1 MNMAEAIAGAL
12 RDAGIQRVYGLPG
25 GENVEVLEAL
35 RRIGMDFVL
44 VHNESSALY
53 MAAAAARLEGR
64 PAVCL
69 TTLGPGLA
77 NAIAGLGHAWLD
89 RAPLLLLTAQV
100 PDALAGRHTHQLID
114 QQALTRP
121 LTKAARALRPGE
133 DTRRIVHDLLRR
145 AVSGRPGPVH
155 LQVSRALAAA
165 PALSPA
171 SSQGFSLPVAAAP
184 CLTDLE
190 RAKSLW
196 RGARR
201 PLVLAGLGIDLQ
213 GCHDEMLALAEA
225 SQAPVIVTPKAKGVI
240 ASGHPLAAGTIGLTR
255 ADPVYELLEE
265 ADCLL
270 AAGFDAVELVR
281 PWEALTPRPLS
292 RPGGREP
299 FPEGEGDSSATG
311 ENTDTQCVVEGGSH
325 SGSLPDISK
334 VTLPEGR
341 APATE
346 RERIGVRAEHPPLIW
361 LAPWDN
367 EDPRLPAAASFTG
380 DMAPVIQELT
390 RAKHDAALTP
400 RPLSRPGGRE
410 PFPQGEGE
418 KELPWGAARLA
429 RFRETLARRRF
440 PAPEKGRMSPRNL
453 LAALR
458 RAAPP
463 DTPLAVDV
471 GSHKILASLEWPDAR
486 PRRFF
491 LSNGLSCMGYGLPAA
506 IGASLALG
514 RAPALCITGDAGMA
528 MVLGELELVT
538 RLGAPVVTVVMNDG
552 ALDLI
557 RLAQLRAGAPAWGT
571 EFGNPDFAQ
580 IAAAYGIPALRSGDL
595 EECESAVREALGAG
609 QALLV
614 DALIDPAGYCLPG

>member
-1 MNMAEAIAGAL
+1 M
-12 RDAGIQRVYGLPG
+12 
-25 GENVEVLEAL
+25 
-35 RRIGMDFVL
+35 
-44 VHNESSALY
+44 
-53 MAAAAARLEGR
+53 
-64 PAVCL
+64 
-69 TTLGPGLA
+69 
-77 NAIAGLGHAWLD
+77 
-89 RAPLLLLTAQV
+89 
-100 PDALAGRHTHQLID
+100 
-114 QQALTRP
+114 
-121 LTKAARALRPGE
+121 
-133 DTRRIVHDLLRR
+133 
-145 AVSGRPGPVH
+145 H
-155 LQVSRALAAA
+155 LQVSRDLAAG
-165 PALSPA
+165 PAESSS
-171 SSQGFSLPVAAAP
+171 SSQAFSLPVATPPDLA
-184 CLTDLE
+184 DLE
-190 RAKSLW
+190 RARSLW

-213 GCHDEMLALAEA
+213 GCQAELTALAEA
-225 SQAPVIVTPKAKGVI
+225 SQAPVIVTPKAKGAL
-240 ASGHPLAAGTIGLTR
+240 ASGHALAAGTIGLTR

-270 AAGFDAVELVR
+270 AVGFDAVELVR
-281 PWEALTPRPLS
+281 PWGAFSRPLS
-292 RPGGREP
+292 RPEGREVGKA
-299 FPEGEGDSSATG
+299 PE
-311 ENTDTQCVVEGGSH
+311 
-325 SGSLPDISK
+325 
-334 VTLPEGR
+334 
-341 APATE
+341 TE
-346 RERIGVRAEHPPLIW
+346 RERVRVRAEHPPLIW

-367 EDPRLPAAASFTG
+367 DDPKLPAVAEFTG
-380 DMAPVIQELT
+380 DMAPVMQQLT
-390 RAKHDAALTP
+390 QAQGDAALTP
-400 RPLSRPGGRE
+400 RPPL
-410 PFPQGEGE
+410 PQGEGE
-418 KELPWGAARLA
+418 KELPWGAARVA
-429 RFRETLARRRF
+429 RFRETLAQRRF
-440 PAPEKGRMSPRNL
+440 PSPEKGRMSPRDL

-595 EECESAVREALGAG
+595 EECESAVLEALRAG
-609 QALLV
+609 RALLL
-614 DALIDPAGYCLPG
+614 DALIDPAAYCLPG

>member
-1 MNMAEAIAGAL
+1 MNVAGAIAGAL
-12 RDAGIQRVYGLPG
+12 REAGIRRVYGLPG
-25 GENVEVLEAL
+25 GENVELLEAL
-35 RRIGMDFVL
+35 RRSGMDFVL
-44 VHNESSALY
+44 LHNESSALY
-53 MAAAAARLEGR
+53 MAAAASRLEGR
-64 PAVCL
+64 PGVCL

-100 PDALAGRHTHQLID
+100 PDALVGRHSHQLID

-121 LTKAARALRPGE
+121 LTKAAHALRPGE
-133 DTRRIVHDLLRR
+133 DAAGIVHGLLRR

-155 LQVSRALAAA
+155 LQVSRDLAAG
-165 PALSPA
+165 PAESPN
-171 SSQGFSLPVAAAP
+171 SSQAFSLPVATAP
-184 CLTDLE
+184 DLADLE
-190 RAKSLW
+190 RARSLW

-213 GCHDEMLALAEA
+213 GCQAELTALAEA
-225 SQAPVIVTPKAKGVI
+225 SQAPVIVTPKAKGAL
-240 ASGHPLAAGTIGLTR
+240 ASGHSLAAGTIGLTR

-270 AAGFDAVELVR
+270 AVGFDAVELVR
-281 PWEALTPRPLS
+281 PWGALTRPLS
-292 RPGGREP
+292 RPGGREVGKA
-299 FPEGEGDSSATG
+299 PE
-311 ENTDTQCVVEGGSH
+311 
-325 SGSLPDISK
+325 
-334 VTLPEGR
+334 
-341 APATE
+341 TE
-346 RERIGVRAEHPPLIW
+346 RERVRVRAEHPPLIW

-367 EDPRLPAAASFTG
+367 DDPKLPAVAEFTG
-380 DMAPVIQELT
+380 DMAPLMQQLT
-390 RAKHDAALTP
+390 QVPANA
-400 RPLSRPGGRE
+400 
-410 PFPQGEGE
+410 EGA
-418 KELPWGAARLA
+418 WGAARVA
-429 RFRETLARRRF
+429 RFRETLAQRRF
-440 PAPEKGRMSPRNL
+440 PAPEKRRMSPRDL

-580 IAAAYGIPALRSGDL
+580 IAAAYGIPTLRSGDL
-595 EECESAVREALGAG
+595 EECESAVGEALRAG
-609 QALLV
+609 RALLV

>member
-299 FPEGEGDSSATG
+299 FP
-311 ENTDTQCVVEGGSH
+311 
-325 SGSLPDISK
+325 
-334 VTLPEGR
+334 
-341 APATE
+341 
-346 RERIGVRAEHPPLIW
+346 
-361 LAPWDN
+361 
-367 EDPRLPAAASFTG
+367 
-380 DMAPVIQELT
+380 
-390 RAKHDAALTP
+390 
-400 RPLSRPGGRE
+400 
-410 PFPQGEGE
+410 QGEGE

>member
-1 MNMAEAIAGAL
+1 MNVAEAIAGAL
-12 RDAGIQRVYGLPG
+12 REAGVRRVYGLPG

-35 RRIGMDFVL
+35 RLVGMEFVL

-53 MAAAAARLEGR
+53 MAAAAARLGGR
-64 PAVCL
+64 PGVCL

-77 NAIAGLGHAWLD
+77 NAMAGLGHAWLD

-100 PDALAGRHTHQLID
+100 PEALAGRHTHQLID
-114 QQALTRP
+114 QRALTRP
-121 LTKAARALRPGE
+121 LTKAAHSLRPGE
-133 DTRRIVHDLLRR
+133 DAAGIVHELLR
-145 AVSGRPGPVH
+145 AALSGRPGPVH

-165 PALSPA
+165 E
-171 SSQGFSLPVAAAP
+171 AAAP
-184 CLTDLE
+184 TSPPAFSPPAAAAPDLADLE
-190 RAKSLW
+190 QARALW
-196 RGARR
+196 RAARR
-201 PLVLAGLGIDLQ
+201 PLVLAGLGVDLQ
-213 GCHDEMLALAEA
+213 GCQAELLALAEA
-225 SQAPVIVTPKAKGVI
+225 GQAPVIVTPKAKGVI
-240 ASGHPLAAGTIGLTR
+240 AGGHPLAAGVIGLTR

-270 AAGFDAVELVR
+270 AVGFDVVELVR
-281 PWEALTPRPLS
+281 PWEALS
-292 RPGGREP
+292 RSVAGALPQPP
-299 FPEGEGDSSATG
+299 FPVFDGSPSEGEGESTATG
-311 ENTDTQCVVEGGSH
+311 EEIDASCVLEGVSH
-325 SGSLPDISK
+325 SGKVPGTPKVPLPRG
-334 VTLPEGR
+334 EGFR
-341 APATE
+341 
-346 RERIGVRAEHPPLIW
+346 VRAEDAPLIW

-367 EDPRLPAAASFTG
+367 EDPCLPAAASFTG
-380 DMAPVIQELT
+380 DMAPVMRRLT
-390 RAKHDAALTP
+390 IAKDHAALTP

-410 PFPQGEGE
+410 PFPQGKGE
-418 KELPWGAARLA
+418 KELTWGARRVAQL
-429 RFRETLARRRF
+429 RETLARRRF
-440 PAPEKGRMSPRNL
+440 PAPEPGRMAPREL

-486 PRRFF
+486 ALRFF

-514 RAPALCITGDAGMA
+514 RAPALCVTGDAGMA

-557 RLAQLRAGAPAWGT
+557 RLAQARAGAPAWGT
-571 EFGNPDFAQ
+571 EFGNPDFAR

-595 EECESAVREALGAG
+595 EECESAAREALRAG
-609 QALLV
+609 QPLLV

>member
-1 MNMAEAIAGAL
+1 MNMAGAIAGAL
-12 RDAGIQRVYGLPG
+12 GEAGIRRVYGLPG

-53 MAAAAARLEGR
+53 MAAAAARLESR
-64 PAVCL
+64 PGVCL

-89 RAPLLLLTAQV
+89 RAPLLLLTAQA
-100 PDALAGRHTHQLID
+100 PEALAGRHTHQVID

-121 LTKAARALRPGE
+121 LTKAAHALRPGE
-133 DTRRIVHDLLRR
+133 DAAGIVLELLR
-145 AVSGRPGPVH
+145 AAFGGRPGPVH
-155 LQVSRALAAA
+155 LQVSRSVAAA
-165 PALSPA
+165 PAPSPG
-171 SSQGFSLPVAAAP
+171 SSQGFSLPLATAP
-184 CLTDLE
+184 DLKDLE
-190 RAKSLW
+190 GARSLW
-196 RGARR
+196 RAARR
-201 PLVLAGLGIDLQ
+201 PLVLAGLGVDLQ
-213 GCHDEMLALAEA
+213 GCQAELTALAEA
-225 SQAPVIVTPKAKGVI
+225 GQAPVIVTPKAKGVI
-240 ASGHPLAAGTIGLTR
+240 AGMHPLAAGAIGLTR
-255 ADPVYELLEE
+255 SDPVYELLEE

-270 AAGFDAVELVR
+270 AVGFDVVELVR
-281 PWEALTPRPLS
+281 PWEVA
-292 RPGGREP
+292 
-299 FPEGEGDSSATG
+299 A
-311 ENTDTQCVVEGGSH
+311 
-325 SGSLPDISK
+325 
-334 VTLPEGR
+334 
-341 APATE
+341 
-346 RERIGVRAEHPPLIW
+346 PLIW

-367 EDPRLPAAASFTG
+367 EDPPLSAAASFTG
-380 DMAPVIQELT
+380 DMAPVLRQLT
-390 RAKHDAALTP
+390 QVPANA
-400 RPLSRPGGRE
+400 
-410 PFPQGEGE
+410 EGA
-418 KELPWGAARLA
+418 WGAARVA
-429 RFRETLARRRF
+429 RLRETLAQRRF
-440 PAPEKGRMSPRNL
+440 PVPEKGRMSPREL

-528 MVLGELELVT
+528 MVTGELELVT
-538 RLGAPVVTVVMNDG
+538 RLGAPVVTIVMNDG

-557 RLAQLRAGAPAWGT
+557 RLAQVRAGAPAWGT
-571 EFGNPDFAQ
+571 EFGNPDFAR

-595 EECESAVREALGAG
+595 EACETAVREALGAG

-614 DALIDPAGYCLPG
+614 DALIDPAGYGLPG

>member
-1 MNMAEAIAGAL
+1 MNVAGAIAGAL
-12 RDAGIQRVYGLPG
+12 REAGIRRVYGLPG
-25 GENVEVLEAL
+25 GENVELLEAL
-35 RRIGMDFVL
+35 RRSGMDFVL
-44 VHNESSALY
+44 LHNESSALY
-53 MAAAAARLEGR
+53 MAAAASRLEGR
-64 PAVCL
+64 PGVCL

-100 PDALAGRHTHQLID
+100 PDALVGRHSHQLID

-121 LTKAARALRPGE
+121 LTKAAHALRPGE
-133 DTRRIVHDLLRR
+133 DAGRIVHDLLRR

-155 LQVSRALAAA
+155 LQVSRDLAAE
-165 PALSPA
+165 PSVSSS
-171 SSQGFSLPVAAAP
+171 SSQAFSLPVATAP
-184 CLTDLE
+184 DLADLE
-190 RAKSLW
+190 RARSLW

-213 GCHDEMLALAEA
+213 GCQAELTALAEA
-225 SQAPVIVTPKAKGVI
+225 SQAPVIVTPKAKGAI
-240 ASGHPLAAGTIGLTR
+240 ASGHALAAGTIGLTR

-270 AAGFDAVELVR
+270 AVGFDAVELVR
-281 PWEALTPRPLS
+281 PWGALTRPLS
-292 RPGGREP
+292 RPGGREVGKA
-299 FPEGEGDSSATG
+299 PE
-311 ENTDTQCVVEGGSH
+311 
-325 SGSLPDISK
+325 
-334 VTLPEGR
+334 
-341 APATE
+341 TE
-346 RERIGVRAEHPPLIW
+346 RERVSVRAENPPLIW

-367 EDPRLPAAASFTG
+367 DDPKLPAVAEFTG
-380 DMAPVIQELT
+380 DMAPVMQQLT
-390 RAKHDAALTP
+390 QIPANA
-400 RPLSRPGGRE
+400 
-410 PFPQGEGE
+410 EGA
-418 KELPWGAARLA
+418 WGAARVA
-429 RFRETLARRRF
+429 RFRETLAQRRF
-440 PAPEKGRMSPRNL
+440 PAPEKGRMSPRDL
-453 LAALR
+453 LTALR

-595 EECESAVREALGAG
+595 EECESAVREALRAG
-609 QALLV
+609 RALLV

>member
-1 MNMAEAIAGAL
+1 MKVAEAIAGAL
-12 RDAGIQRVYGLPG
+12 REAGIRRVYGLPG

-35 RRIGMDFVL
+35 RRSGMDFVL
-44 VHNESSALY
+44 LHNESSALY
-53 MAAAAARLEGR
+53 MAAAASRLEGR
-64 PAVCL
+64 PGVCL

-100 PDALAGRHTHQLID
+100 PDALAGQHTHQLID

-121 LTKAARALRPGE
+121 LTKAAHALRPGE
-133 DTRRIVHDLLRR
+133 DAAGIVHDLLRR

-155 LQVSRALAAA
+155 LQVSRDVAAD
-165 PALSPA
+165 PSVSSS
-171 SSQGFSLPVAAAP
+171 SSQAFSLPVATAP
-184 CLTDLE
+184 DLADLE
-190 RAKSLW
+190 RARSLW

-213 GCHDEMLALAEA
+213 GCQAKLTALAEA
-225 SQAPVIVTPKAKGVI
+225 SQAPVIVTPKAKGAI
-240 ASGHPLAAGTIGLTR
+240 ASGHSLAAGTIGLTR

-270 AAGFDAVELVR
+270 AVGFDAVELLR

-299 FPEGEGDSSATG
+299 FPEGEGESSATG

-334 VTLPEGR
+334 VPLPEGR

-346 RERIGVRAEHPPLIW
+346 RERIRVRAEHPPLIW

-380 DMAPVIQELT
+380 DMAPVMQQLT
-390 RAKHDAALTP
+390 QVPANA
-400 RPLSRPGGRE
+400 
-410 PFPQGEGE
+410 EGA
-418 KELPWGAARLA
+418 WGAARVA
-429 RFRETLARRRF
+429 RFRETLAQRRF
-440 PAPEKGRMSPRNL
+440 PAPGKGRMSPRDL

-471 GSHKILASLEWPDAR
+471 GSHKILASIEWPDER

-514 RAPALCITGDAGMA
+514 RAPSLCITGDAGMA

-538 RLGAPVVTVVMNDG
+538 RLGAPVVTVVLNDG

-571 EFGNPDFAQ
+571 EFGNPDFGQ

-595 EECESAVREALGAG
+595 EECESAVREALRAG
-609 QALLV
+609 RALLV
-614 DALIDPAGYCLPG
+614 DALIDPAAYCLPG